1 MGIYIF
7 ICVVYFVLG
16 ILYNN
21 PLEHLFIAYG
31 KYEWE
36 PAFDCCNKN
45 VQNCV
50 ASKLGFVIKKGTS
63 KVIITVGYWDEFNFY
78 IICRN

>member
-1 MGIYIF
+1 MI
-7 ICVVYFVLG
+7 VVIKTFK
-16 ILYNN
+16 I
-21 PLEHLFIAYG
+21 
-31 KYEWE
+31 
-36 PAFDCCNKN
+36 
-45 VQNCV
+45 V